1 MNIEMSDF
9 HATTYGA
16 TLLLPTT
23 IRNRRSTIL
32 GWETRKVMTRLTIII
47 QVVVRQHLVWMKLWV
62 TLDELVSSL
71 GAMNPVLVFSEN
83 SYVENLMPKVMVL
96 GGGIIGK

>member
-1 MNIEMSDF
+1 
-9 HATTYGA
+9 
-16 TLLLPTT
+16 
-23 IRNRRSTIL
+23 
-32 GWETRKVMTRLTIII
+32 
-47 QVVVRQHLVWMKLWV
+47 MKLWV

>member
-16 TLLLPTT
+16 TLLLLTI